1 MKSMKSLI
9 ITIGIATV
17 GIILGACTWD
27 RVIAQPN
34 KEKETINTNSI
45 DTLIDSTRVTEDS
58 SNTDT
63 LYPIIFNPSI
73 IERKDTIIQ

>member
-17 GIILGACTWD
+17 GIILGTCTWG

-34 KEKETINTNSI
+34 NEKETINTNSI

-63 LYPIIFNPSI
+63 LYPIVFNPSI
-73 IERKDTIIQ
+73 IGWKDTIIQ

>member
-1 MKSMKSLI
+1 MKLMKSLI
-9 ITIGIATV
+9 TAISIAVT

-34 KEKETINTNSI
+34 NEKETINTNTI

-58 SNTDT
+58 SNTDS
-63 LYPIIFNPSI
+63 LYPIVFNPSI
-73 IERKDTIIQ
+73 TGWKDTIIQ

>member
-9 ITIGIATV
+9 ITIGIAIV
-17 GIILGACTWD
+17 GIILGACIWG
-27 RVIAQPN
+27 RVSAKPN
-34 KEKETINTNSI
+34 NEKETINTNSI

-63 LYPIIFNPSI
+63 LYPAVFNPSI
-73 IERKDTIIQ
+73 TGWKDTIIQ